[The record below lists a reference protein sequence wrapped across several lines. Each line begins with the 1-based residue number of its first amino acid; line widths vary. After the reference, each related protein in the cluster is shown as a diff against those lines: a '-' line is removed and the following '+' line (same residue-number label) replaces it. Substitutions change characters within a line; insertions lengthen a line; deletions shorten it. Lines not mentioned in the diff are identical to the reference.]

1 MCNIGYRNIDKTK
14 KTWPLIYRCISLIS
28 EMGLPKYSMAVGLNK
43 GYKTTKIAEVS
54 KHRQSRRKGVCQF
67 NLYVISEKKFWT

>member
-1 MCNIGYRNIDKTK
+1 
-14 KTWPLIYRCISLIS
+14 
-28 EMGLPKYSMAVGLNK
+28 MGLPKYSMAVGLNK

-67 NLYVISEKKFWT
+67 NLYVISEFWTKKELNFLEHHCNVQHTATCERQRYVQM